1 MLAYQWGGDM
11 LAVTKQA
18 KKKLREILL
27 DQTTNPKIAFRITP
41 FCSEPTKF
49 WLILDHE
56 KEGDLIIENEG
67 GRNILLANSSL
78 APELE
83 GMVLDHNGLANTTLS

>member
-1 MLAYQWGGDM
+1 M

-18 KKKLREILL
+18 KKKLSEILF

-41 FCSEPTKF
+41 FFSEPTKF

>member
-1 MLAYQWGGDM
+1 M
-11 LAVTKQA
+11 LAVTKKA
-18 KKKLREILL
+18 KSKLREILL

-41 FCSEPTKF
+41 FFSEPTKF

-83 GMVLDHNGLANTTLS
+83 GMVLDHNGLANNTLS

>member
-1 MLAYQWGGDM
+1 MSAFTWGGDM
-11 LAVTKQA
+11 LTVTEQA
-18 KKKLREILL
+18 KKKLREVLL

-41 FCSEPTKF
+41 FFSEPTRF

-56 KEGDLIIENEG
+56 TEGDLVIENEG

-78 APELE
+78 VPELE
-83 GMVLDHNGLANTTLS
+83 GMVLDHSGLANNTLL